1 MGGQM
6 QTPARPD
13 EGAKS
18 TEKPKEGKKT
28 PRRLLFIYKVPLRS
42 VPREWQKP
50 SDEKYQEVLNDQ
62 GFITVEMIKGAHS
75 TELEGDCRE
84 LEQHLLP
91 DFWAQDQLAHYYQN
105 LHFRYQWLFIIAT
118 FLTTVLAAINVWL
131 YAQGWQGYRLFGFM
145 RWTEVLGIAAAA
157 LSGLAAAVSFLN
169 ANQRPQKHWFE
180 ARAKAE
186 NLRSLYFLFLA
197 RQSPFNYPD
206 PGDRVQ
212 ILRQKVLDVLRG
224 QERPQTQTQGR

>member
-1 MGGQM
+1 MGK
-6 QTPARPD
+6 TPARPR

-18 TEKPKEGKKT
+18 DTAQPKKKT
-28 PRRLLFIYKVPLRS
+28 RKRLLFIYKIPLRPVS
-42 VPREWQKP
+42 REWQKP
-50 SDEKYQEVLNDQ
+50 SSVAAYQTALENQ
-62 GFITVEMIKGAHS
+62 GFITARMVGRHMTK
-75 TELEGDCRE
+75 ELDADLRE
-84 LEQHLLP
+84 LGEHLLP
-91 DFWAQDQLAHYYQN
+91 DFWAQDQLARYYQN

-118 FLTTVLAAINVWL
+118 FLTTMLAALNVWL
-131 YAQGWQGYRLFGFM
+131 YAQGWQEYRPIDGV
-145 RWTEVLGIAAAA
+145 RWTEILGIAAAA
-157 LSGLAAAVSFLN
+157 VSGLAAAVSFLN

-212 ILRQKVLDVLRG
+212 MLRQKVLDVLRG
-224 QERPQTQTQGR
+224 QERPRTQPQGR